1 MKGSWVITLPADT
14 SELLTPSHQYIPQE
28 AYIPLGFDIFDE
40 NNYPRFKWRDQVVT
54 VSVHGFKS
62 AEGMQIALCTLPS
75 EVQQDFSGLRYTPSG
90 HYTVLSYSAEGEILK
105 AEEVL
110 REAPLM
116 PLESPI
122 TLSGVI
128 NFQQF

>member
-1 MKGSWVITLPADT
+1 MITLPSDT
-14 SELLTPSHQYIPQE
+14 SQLVFSSHQYIPQE
-28 AYIPLGFDIFDE
+28 SYIPLGFDIFDE
-40 NNYPRFKWRDQVVT
+40 KSYPLFKWRDQVIP
-54 VSVHGFKS
+54 VSVTGVKN
-62 AEGMQIALCTLPS
+62 AEGIQIALCTLPS

-110 REAPLM
+110 REATLM
-116 PLESPI
+116 PLEPTI

-128 NFQQF
+128 KFKQI